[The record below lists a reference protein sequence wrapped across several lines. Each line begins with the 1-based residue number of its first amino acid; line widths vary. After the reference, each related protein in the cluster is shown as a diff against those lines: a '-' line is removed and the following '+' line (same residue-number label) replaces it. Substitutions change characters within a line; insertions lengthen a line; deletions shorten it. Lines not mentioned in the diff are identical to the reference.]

1 MLTKNLQFLRKMDG
15 PVLITGHTGFKGTWL
30 TLLLQKLEIPVIGFS
45 LYPDKDSIY
54 LKTEGLGRIVEQFS
68 DINNYSEI
76 NGFIKKEKPSAIIH
90 LAAQPLVSE
99 SYLHPK
105 LTFETNV
112 LGTVNLL
119 TAAFE
124 QQSVRAIE
132 IVTTDK
138 VYLNNNS
145 GKKFKENDSLGGNDP
160 YSASKVATEAVV
172 AAWRRISENISGPS
186 VFSVR
191 SGNVIGG
198 GDLSMNRLMPD
209 LVRNVFYSSNLKV
222 RNLQST
228 RPWQYVLDP
237 LFGYLLA
244 LDKSLS
250 NRNIGPYNFGPAEGA
265 IKVSK
270 VIEIFY
276 SKFDLPVKYEMQK
289 KFYES
294 ELLELDSEKATAEL
308 GWKPQINQKD
318 SILLTATWW
327 ENVIKHSVNPVK
339 QCLYEVDQFLE
350 KLNNA

>member
-1 MLTKNLQFLRKMDG
+1 MSTETLQFLRKMDG

-30 TLLLQKLEIPVIGFS
+30 TLLLQQLEIPVIGFS

-54 LKTEGLGRIVEQFS
+54 LKANRLGKIEEQFS
-68 DINNYSEI
+68 DINSYAEI
-76 NGFIKKEKPSAIIH
+76 NRFIEKKKPSAIIH

-99 SYLHPK
+99 SYLNPK

-124 QQSVRAIE
+124 QQSVRSIE
-132 IVTTDK
+132 VVTTDK

-145 GKKFKENDSLGGNDP
+145 SKKFRENDPLGGNDP

-172 AAWRRISENISGPS
+172 SAWQRISEHISGPS

-198 GDLSMNRLMPD
+198 GDLSVNRLVPD
-209 LVRNVFYSSNLKV
+209 LVRNVFYSSNLNV
-222 RNLQST
+222 RNMHST

-250 NRNIGPYNFGPAEGA
+250 NRNIGSYNFGPAESA
-265 IKVSK
+265 LKVSK

-276 SKFDLPVKYEMQK
+276 SKFNLPVKYETQK
-289 KFYES
+289 NYYES
-294 ELLELDSEKATAEL
+294 ELLELNSEKATTEL

-327 ENVIKHSVNPVK
+327 ENIIKHSVNPNK
-339 QCLYEVDQFLE
+339 QCLYEVDQFLK